1 MSTTVMVVDDSSVQR
16 RHAVNLCRELE
27 LEVIATADD
36 GLNALLQLKAPTLK
50 PDLILLDL
58 EMPGVNG
65 IGLLKELG
73 RSRQQAGILVV
84 SSRETVLLSS
94 SVVSLGRSDGL
105 HIVGSVQK
113 PLTAD
118 LLRAALSG
126 FSPRTNAAL
135 SAVLPADLIAAI
147 NAGLIG
153 FAYQPRI
160 NLHSRMLQGLRL
172 VPTWDDSVFPGQ
184 NRDVLIEQLYALP
197 QFTVL
202 AQNFMTQ
209 ALNDLASWQR
219 HGLRLAMNIP
229 LPFATFA
236 AYTMAPTFLSE
247 IDALQLPASSVILE
261 VACWVGRDDAA
272 SILNTLLQLRIKE
285 VGIALSIDRGQGFTW
300 LEEQGQLPLSEFH
313 LSAGLIERAQHQEL
327 SQFLIKYSIQLAHDL
342 SLKTYASNVT
352 TAAQLQRLED
362 AACDYV
368 SGVMIGELITADEV
382 PNWSKQAALRGKV

>member
-1 MSTTVMVVDDSSVQR
+1 MATTVMVVDDSSVQR

-94 SVVSLGRSDGL
+94 VVSLGRSDGL

-118 LLRAALSG
+118 LLRAALTG
-126 FSPRTNAAL
+126 FSPRSNTAL
-135 SAVLPADLIAAI
+135 SAVLPADLTAAI
-147 NAGLIG
+147 NADLIG
-153 FAYQPRI
+153 FSYLPRVD
-160 NLHSRMLQGLRL
+160 LRSGVLQGLRL
-172 VPTWDDSVFPGQ
+172 VPTWGEAVFPGQ
-184 NRDVLIEQLYALP
+184 NRDLLIEQLYALP
-197 QFTVL
+197 QFTAL
-202 AQNFMTQ
+202 AQSFMTQ
-209 ALNDLASWQR
+209 ALNDLAAWQR
-219 HGLRLAMNIP
+219 QGMRLTLNIP
-229 LPFATFA
+229 LPIATFA
-236 AYTMAPTFLSE
+236 AYTMAPTFLSDL
-247 IDALQLPASSVILE
+247 DALQLSAKSVVLE
-261 VACWVGRDDAA
+261 VACWEGRDDAA
-272 SILNTLLQLRIKE
+272 SILNTLLQLRIKD
-285 VGIALSIDRGQGFTW
+285 VGIAFVDRGQGFAW

-327 SQFLIKYSIQLAHDL
+327 SQLLIKYGIQLAHDL
-342 SLKTYASNVT
+342 SLKTYVSNVSS
-352 TAAQLQRLED
+352 AAQLQRLQE
-362 AACDYV
+362 ANCDYV
-368 SGVMIGELITADEV
+368 SGSMMGQLITADEV
-382 PNWSKQAALRGKV
+382 PHWNRAAVSA

>member
-94 SVVSLGRSDGL
+94 VVSLGRSDGL

-126 FSPRTNAAL
+126 FSPRSNIAL
-135 SAVLPADLIAAI
+135 SAVLPADLITAI
-147 NAGLIG
+147 SAGQIG

-160 NLHSRMLQGLRL
+160 DLHSRMLQGVRL
-172 VPTWDDSVFPGQ
+172 LPTWDEAVFPGQ
-184 NRDVLIEQLYALP
+184 NRQVLTEQLYALP
-197 QFTVL
+197 QFTAL
-202 AQNFMTQ
+202 AQSFMTQ

-219 HGLRLAMNIP
+219 NGLRLVMNIP
-229 LPFATFA
+229 LPLATLA
-236 AYTMAPTFLSE
+236 AYTMAPTFLSDL
-247 IDALQLPASSVILE
+247 DALQLSPSSVVLE
-261 VACWVGRDDAA
+261 VACWDGRDDAA

-285 VGIALSIDRGQGFTW
+285 VGIAFVDRGQGFTW

-327 SQFLIKYSIQLAHDL
+327 SQLLIKYSIQLAHDL

-352 TAAQLQRLED
+352 TPAQLQRLQD

-368 SGVMIGELITADEV
+368 SGAMIGELITADEV
-382 PNWSKQAALRGKV
+382 PNWSKQAALSGKA

>member
-1 MSTTVMVVDDSSVQR
+1 MATTVMVVDDSSVQR

-94 SVVSLGRSDGL
+94 VVSLGRSDGL

-118 LLRAALSG
+118 LLRTALTG
-126 FSPRTNAAL
+126 FTARSNTDLSP
-135 SAVLPADLIAAI
+135 VLPADLIAAM
-147 NAGLIG
+147 NAGQIG

-160 NLHSRMLQGLRL
+160 DLHRRTLQGVRL
-172 VPTWDDSVFPGQ
+172 VPTWDEAVFPGQ
-184 NRDVLIEQLYALP
+184 NREVLIEQLYALP
-197 QFTVL
+197 QFTLLV
-202 AQNFMTQ
+202 QSFMAQ

-229 LPFATFA
+229 LPFSTFA
-236 AYTMAPTFLSE
+236 AYTMAPTFLSDL
-247 IDALQLPASSVILE
+247 DALQLPPSSVVLE
-261 VACWVGRDDAA
+261 VACWEGRDDAA

-285 VGIALSIDRGQGFTW
+285 VGIAFVDRGQGFTW

-327 SQFLIKYSIQLAHDL
+327 SQLLIKYSIQLVHDL
-342 SLKTYASNVT
+342 SLKAYASNVT
-352 TAAQLQRLED
+352 TPAQLQRLEQ

-368 SGVMIGELITADEV
+368 SGALIGALLTADEV
-382 PNWSKQAALRGKV
+382 PNWSKQAALHG

>member
-1 MSTTVMVVDDSSVQR
+1 MATTVMVVDDSSVQR

-73 RSRQQAGILVV
+73 RSHQQAGILVV
-84 SSRETVLLSS
+84 SSRETVLLS

-126 FSPRTNAAL
+126 FAPRTTTAL
-135 SAVLPADLIAAI
+135 SAVLPADLVAAI
-147 NAGLIG
+147 NADLIG

-160 NLHSRMLQGLRL
+160 DLHSRLLQGLRV
-172 VPTWDDSVFPGQ
+172 VPTWDEAVFPGQ
-184 NRDVLIEQLYALP
+184 NRDALIAQLYALP
-197 QFTVL
+197 QFTALV
-202 AQNFMTQ
+202 QSFMTQ

-219 HGLRLAMNIP
+219 HGLRLTMNIP

-236 AYTMAPTFLSE
+236 AYTMAPTFLS
-247 IDALQLPASSVILE
+247 DLAALQLPANSVILE
-261 VACWVGRDDAA
+261 VACWAGRDDAA

-285 VGIALSIDRGQGFTW
+285 VGIAYIDRGQGFTW

-313 LSAGLIERAQHQEL
+313 LSAGLIERAQQQEL
-327 SQFLIKYSIQLAHDL
+327 SQLLIKYSIQLAHDL

-352 TAAQLQRLED
+352 TAAQLQQLEA

-368 SGVMIGELITADEV
+368 SGAMIGELITADEV
-382 PNWSKQAALRGKV
+382 PNWRKQVALSGQV